1 MKGKAVNKTDYLE
14 QLSIFIENR
23 VGELY
28 SITSLLQKEG
38 ISLLSISLSDSS
50 EFGILRLLTK
60 ETEKAKNLLI
70 KNGFMAQTNK
80 VIGVRIT
87 NQVGSFNNVVK
98 IFNKANIDIRYT
110 YTVNE
115 KNDGIFVFKINDDKF
130 DEATKLLELN
140 GIKTLGLEEL

>member
-1 MKGKAVNKTDYLE
+1 VSKTEYLE

-23 VGELY
+23 TGELY
-28 SITSLLQKEG
+28 SITSLLQKEN

-60 ETEKAKNLLI
+60 DTKKAKELLI
-70 KNGFMAQTNK
+70 KNGFMAQSNR

-87 NQVGSFNNVVK
+87 NQVGSFNKVVK
-98 IFNKANIDIRYT
+98 IFNELGIDIRYT

-115 KNDGIFVFKINDDKF
+115 KNDGIFVFKIEENR
-130 DEATKLLELN
+130 
-140 GIKTLGLEEL
+140 LEEAIILLKKNSISTVGMEDL

>member
-1 MKGKAVNKTDYLE
+1 MSKTEYLE

-23 VGELY
+23 TGELY

-60 ETEKAKNLLI
+60 DVKKAKELLI

-80 VIGVRIT
+80 VICVRIT
-87 NQVGSFNNVVK
+87 NQVGSFHKVVK
-98 IFNKANIDIRYT
+98 IFNEYGIDIRYT

-115 KNDGIFVFKINDDKF
+115 KSDGIFVFKIEDDRLEEAAAILAKND
-130 DEATKLLELN
+130 
-140 GIKTLGLEEL
+140 IKTVNADDL

>member
-1 MKGKAVNKTDYLE
+1 MNKTDYLE

>member
-1 MKGKAVNKTDYLE
+1 MSKTEYLE

-23 VGELY
+23 TGELY
-28 SITSLLQKEG
+28 SITSLLQKEN

-60 ETEKAKNLLI
+60 DTKKAKELLI
-70 KNGFMAQTNK
+70 KNGFMAQSNR

-87 NQVGSFNNVVK
+87 NQVGSFNKVVK
-98 IFNKANIDIRYT
+98 IFNELGIDIRYT

-115 KNDGIFVFKINDDKF
+115 KNDGIFVFKIEENR
-130 DEATKLLELN
+130 
-140 GIKTLGLEEL
+140 LEEAIILLKKNSISTVGMEDL